1 MPVFEYKGRSEDG
14 LLVSG
19 LQEAADLDALGSAL
33 LLSRITPIEIR
44 QKDAGVAGAIKLD
57 WFEEKITSLDV
68 MLFSRQMYTL
78 LKAGIPIMR
87 ALNGIQTSVG
97 NPKLAK
103 VVGQIRTSLDAG
115 RELSVALAEH
125 PKVFDSFYVSMIRV
139 GETTGNLDNIFL
151 RLFDHIEF
159 ERFMR
164 GQIKSALR
172 YPMFVLTAMA
182 IAMIVINV
190 MVIPQF
196 EKVFASLHADLP
208 LITKMLIAFS
218 SAIRNYWFV
227 MLAVL
232 AAGAWSFRSF
242 VSSSAGR
249 AKWDQF
255 KMRLPIAGKIIFKGT
270 MARFARSFALSTR
283 SGLPILSAL
292 RLVSQT
298 VENEYIASKIL
309 GMSAAIERGE
319 TILRTATQ
327 TGVFNSLVLQ
337 MIAVGE
343 ESGSLDELMQE
354 IADMYQADVE
364 YDVKTLGAQIE
375 PVLII
380 FLGVLVLI
388 LALGVFLP
396 IWDMSSVMLSGG
408 KQ

>member
-1 MPVFEYKGRSEDG
+1 M
-14 LLVSG
+14 VSG
-19 LQEAADLDALGSAL
+19 TQEATDLDALGTAL
-33 LLSRITPIEIR
+33 MLSKITPIEIK
-44 QKDAGVAGAIKLD
+44 QQAAAAAAFKL
-57 WFEEKITSLDV
+57 FEEKVTNLDV
-68 MLFSRQMYTL
+68 MLFSRQLYTL

-87 ALNGIQTSVG
+87 ALSGIQSSVG
-97 NPKLAK
+97 NKQLAR
-103 VVGQIRTSLDAG
+103 VVGQLRASLDAG
-115 RELSVALAEH
+115 RELSAAMAEH
-125 PKVFDSFYVSMIRV
+125 PKVFDSFYISMIRV

-151 RLFDHIEF
+151 RLAEHIEF

-172 YPMFVLTAMA
+172 YPLFVMTAMA
-182 IAMIVINV
+182 IAIVVINI

-196 EKVFASLHADLP
+196 EKVFASMHADLP

-218 SAIRNYWFV
+218 NFMRNYWFV
-227 MLAVL
+227 LIAMIAGAGWTFKSYIST
-232 AAGAWSFRSF
+232 AAGRSQ
-242 VSSSAGR
+242 
-249 AKWDQF
+249 WDRV
-255 KMRLPIAGKIIFKGT
+255 KMRIPIAGKIIFKGT

-298 VENEYIASKIL
+298 VENDYISAKIL
-309 GMSAAIERGE
+309 SMSSGIERGE

-375 PVLII
+375 PIMI
-380 FLGVLVLI
+380 MFLGALVLV

-396 IWDMSSVMLSGG
+396 IWDMSSVMLKGG
-408 KQ
+408 

>member
-1 MPVFEYKGRSEDG
+1 MPIFEYKGRTEDG
-14 LLVSG
+14 MMVSG
-19 LQEAADLDALGSAL
+19 EQEATDVEALGSAL
-33 LLSRITPIEIR
+33 MLSQITPVEIR
-44 QKDAGVAGAIKLD
+44 QKKAVDVAFTL
-57 WFEEKITSLDV
+57 FEEKIGSLEV
-68 MLFSRQMYTL
+68 MIFSRQMYTL

-87 ALNGIQTSVG
+87 ALAGIQNSVG
-97 NPKLAK
+97 NAKLAQ
-103 VVGQIRTSLDAG
+103 VVGQLRLSLDSG
-115 RELSVALAEH
+115 RELSVAMTEH
-125 PKVFDSFYVSMIRV
+125 PKVFDGFYISMIRV

-151 RLFDHIEF
+151 RLSEHIDFD
-159 ERFMR
+159 RFMR

-172 YPMFVLTAMA
+172 YPMFVITAMA
-182 IAMIVINV
+182 IAIAVINI

-196 EKVFASLHADLP
+196 EKVFASMHADLP
-208 LITKMLIAFS
+208 FITKMLIAFS
-218 SAIRNYWFV
+218 NFMRNYWFV
-227 MLAVL
+227 LIGMIA
-232 AAGAWSFRSF
+232 AAGWAFKSY
-242 VSSSAGR
+242 VSSAKGR
-249 AKWDQF
+249 ANWDRF
-255 KMRLPIAGKIIFKGT
+255 KMRIPIAGKIIFKGT

-298 VENEYIASKIL
+298 VENDYISAKIL
-309 GMSAAIERGE
+309 SMSAGIERGE

-327 TGVFNSLVLQ
+327 TGVFSPLVLQ

-375 PVLII
+375 PILII

-396 IWDMSSVMLSGG
+396 IWDMSSVMLNGG
-408 KQ
+408 GG

>member
-1 MPVFEYKGRSEDG
+1 MQLFEYKGRTEDG
-14 LLVSG
+14 MMVSG
-19 LQEAADLDALGSAL
+19 SQEAADIDALGTAL
-33 LLSRITPIEIR
+33 MLSKITPIEIKR
-44 QKDAGVAGAIKLD
+44 KTAGTVTLSF
-57 WFEEKITSLDV
+57 FEEKVTSLDV

-87 ALNGIQTSVG
+87 ALNGIQTSMG
-97 NPKLAK
+97 NPKLAR
-103 VVGQIRTSLDAG
+103 VVGQLRTSLDAG
-115 RELSVALAEH
+115 RELSVAMSEH
-125 PKVFDSFYVSMIRV
+125 PKIFDSFYINMIRV

-151 RLFDHIEF
+151 RLFHHIEF

-182 IAMIVINV
+182 IAIAVINI

-208 LITKMLIAFS
+208 LITKMLIGFS
-218 SAIRNYWFV
+218 RFMRDYWY
-227 MLAVL
+227 LLIAL
-232 AAGAWSFRSF
+232 IAGAVWMFKSF
-242 VSSSAGR
+242 VSSSIGR
-249 AKWDQF
+249 AKWDQL
-255 KMRLPIAGKIIFKGT
+255 KMRIPIAGKIIFKGT

-292 RLVSQT
+292 RLVAQT
-298 VENEYIASKIL
+298 VENEYISGKIL
-309 GMSAAIERGE
+309 GMSAGIERGE

-375 PVLII
+375 PVLIV

-396 IWDMSSVMLSGG
+396 IWDMSSTMLKGG
-408 KQ
+408 

>member
-1 MPVFEYKGRSEDG
+1 MPIFEYKGRSEDG
-14 LLVSG
+14 MMVSG

-33 LLSRITPIEIR
+33 LLSRITPIEIKR
-44 QKDAGVAGAIKLD
+44 KDAGVAGAITIN
-57 WFEEKITSLDV
+57 WFEEKINSLDV

-87 ALNGIQTSVG
+87 ALNGIQNSVG
-97 NPKLAK
+97 NAKLAR
-103 VVGQIRTSLDAG
+103 VVGQLRTSLDAG
-115 RELSVALAEH
+115 RELSVAMSEH
-125 PKVFDSFYVSMIRV
+125 PKVFDSFYINMIRV

-151 RLFDHIEF
+151 RLFHHIEF

-182 IAMIVINV
+182 IAIVVINV

-196 EKVFASLHADLP
+196 EKVFASMHADLP
-208 LITKMLIAFS
+208 LITKMLIGFS
-218 SAIRNYWFV
+218 SFMRNYWYLLIAMV
-227 MLAVL
+227 VG
-232 AAGAWSFRSF
+232 AGWMFRSF
-242 VSSSAGR
+242 VSSSVGR

-255 KMRLPIAGKIIFKGT
+255 KMRIPIAGKIIFKGT

-292 RLVSQT
+292 RLVAQT
-298 VENEYIASKIL
+298 VENEYISGKIMS
-309 GMSAAIERGE
+309 MSAGIERGE

-327 TGVFNSLVLQ
+327 TGVFNALVLQ

-343 ESGSLDELMQE
+343 ESGSLDDLMQE
-354 IADMYQADVE
+354 VADMYQSDVE

-375 PVLII
+375 PILII

-396 IWDMSSVMLSGG
+396 IWDMSSTMLKGA
-408 KQ
+408 

>member
-1 MPVFEYKGRSEDG
+1 MPIFEYKGRTDDG
-14 LLVSG
+14 MMVSG
-19 LQEAADLDALGSAL
+19 VQEAADLDALGAAL
-33 LLSRITPIEIR
+33 IVSKITPIEIK
-44 QKDAGVAGAIKLD
+44 QKAAGALAFNL
-57 WFEEKITSLDV
+57 FEEKVTSLDV

-87 ALNGIQTSVG
+87 ALAGIQNSVG
-97 NPKLAK
+97 NTKLAQ
-103 VVGQIRTSLDAG
+103 VVGQLRVSLDSG
-115 RELSVALAEH
+115 RELSVAMAEH
-125 PKVFDSFYVSMIRV
+125 PKVFDGFYISMIRV

-151 RLFDHIEF
+151 RLSDHIEF

-172 YPMFVLTAMA
+172 YPMFVMTAMA
-182 IAMIVINV
+182 IAIVVINV

-196 EKVFASLHADLP
+196 EKVFASMHADLP
-208 LITKMLIAFS
+208 FVTTMLIAFS
-218 SAIRNYWFV
+218 NFMRNYWY
-227 MLAVL
+227 VL
-232 AAGAWSFRSF
+232 IGMIVGAGWMFKSLISTP
-242 VSSSAGR
+242 AGR
-249 AKWDQF
+249 SKWDRF
-255 KMRLPIAGKIIFKGT
+255 KMRIPIAGKIIFKGT

-298 VENEYIASKIL
+298 VENDYIAAKIL
-309 GMSAAIERGE
+309 SMSAGIERGE

-375 PVLII
+375 PILII

-396 IWDMSSVMLSGG
+396 IWDMSSVMFNSNG
-408 KQ
+408 

>member
-1 MPVFEYKGRSEDG
+1 MPIFEYKGRSEDG
-14 LLVSG
+14 MMVSG
-19 LQEAADLDALGSAL
+19 VQEAADLDALGSAL
-33 LLSRITPIEIR
+33 LLSRITPIEIKR
-44 QKDAGVAGAIKLD
+44 KDAGVAGAITIN
-57 WFEEKITSLDV
+57 WFEEKINSLDV

-87 ALNGIQTSVG
+87 ALNGIQNSVG
-97 NPKLAK
+97 NAKLAR
-103 VVGQIRTSLDAG
+103 VVGQLRTSLDAG
-115 RELSVALAEH
+115 RELSVAMSEH
-125 PKVFDSFYVSMIRV
+125 PKVFDSFYINMIRV

-151 RLFDHIEF
+151 RLFHHIEF

-182 IAMIVINV
+182 IAIVVINV

-208 LITKMLIAFS
+208 LITKMLIGFS
-218 SAIRNYWFV
+218 SFMRNYWYLLIAMV
-227 MLAVL
+227 VGAV
-232 AAGAWSFRSF
+232 WMFRSF
-242 VSSSAGR
+242 VSSSVGR
-249 AKWDQF
+249 SKWDQF
-255 KMRLPIAGKIIFKGT
+255 KMRIPIAGKIIFKGT

-292 RLVSQT
+292 RLVAQT
-298 VENEYIASKIL
+298 VENEYIASKIIS
-309 GMSAAIERGE
+309 MSAGIERGE

-327 TGVFNSLVLQ
+327 TGVFNALVLQ

-354 IADMYQADVE
+354 VADMYQSDVE

-396 IWDMSSVMLSGG
+396 IWDMSSTMLKGG
-408 KQ
+408 

>member
-1 MPVFEYKGRSEDG
+1 MPLFEYKGRSEDG
-14 LLVSG
+14 MMVSG
-19 LQEAADLDALGSAL
+19 TQEAADLDALGSAL
-33 LLSRITPIEIR
+33 LLSRITPIEIKR
-44 QKDAGVAGAIKLD
+44 KDNVVAGAININL
-57 WFEEKITSLDV
+57 FEEKVTSLDV

-87 ALNGIQTSVG
+87 ALNGIQNSVG
-97 NPKLAK
+97 NAKLAR
-103 VVGQIRTSLDAG
+103 VVGQLRVSLDAG
-115 RELSVALAEH
+115 RELSVAMAEH
-125 PKVFDSFYVSMIRV
+125 PKVFDGFYINMIRV

-151 RLFDHIEF
+151 RLFHHIEF

-172 YPMFVLTAMA
+172 YPMFVMTAMA
-182 IAMIVINV
+182 IAIIVINV

-208 LITKMLIAFS
+208 LITKMLIGFS
-218 SAIRNYWFV
+218 SFMRNYWFV
-227 MLAVL
+227 LIAMV
-232 AAGAWSFRSF
+232 AGAIWMFKSYIST
-242 VSSSAGR
+242 SQGKS
-249 AKWDQF
+249 KWDQF
-255 KMRLPIAGKIIFKGT
+255 KMRIPIAGKIIFKGT

-292 RLVSQT
+292 RLVAQT
-298 VENEYIASKIL
+298 VENEYISGKIL
-309 GMSAAIERGE
+309 SMSAGIERGE

-327 TGVFNSLVLQ
+327 TGVFNALVLQ

-354 IADMYQADVE
+354 IADMYQSDVE

-375 PVLII
+375 PILII

-396 IWDMSSVMLSGG
+396 IWDMSSTMLKGG
-408 KQ
+408 

>member
-1 MPVFEYKGRSEDG
+1 MPLFEYKGRTEDG
-14 LLVSG
+14 MVVTG
-19 LQEAADLDALGSAL
+19 VQEAADADALGAAL
-33 LLSRITPIEIR
+33 SGTRITPVEI
-44 QKDAGVAGAIKLD
+44 KPKKTSAVAINL
-57 WFEEKITSLDV
+57 FEEKITSLEV
-68 MLFSRQMYTL
+68 MIFSKQMYTL

-87 ALNGIQTSVG
+87 ALSGIQSSVG
-97 NPKLAK
+97 NPKLAQ
-103 VVGQIRTSLDAG
+103 VVGQLRVGLDSG
-115 RELSVALAEH
+115 RELSVAMTEH
-125 PKVFDSFYVSMIRV
+125 PKVFDSFYISMIRV

-151 RLFDHIEF
+151 RLSEHIEF
-159 ERFMR
+159 DRFMR
-164 GQIKSALR
+164 GQIKSALQ

-182 IAMIVINV
+182 IAIVVINV

-196 EKVFASLHADLP
+196 EKVFASMHADLP

-218 SAIRNYWFV
+218 NFMRNYWFV
-227 MLAVL
+227 LIGMIA
-232 AAGAWSFRSF
+232 AAGWSFKTYLKTASGRSN
-242 VSSSAGR
+242 
-249 AKWDQF
+249 WDRI
-255 KMRLPIAGKIIFKGT
+255 KMRIPIAGKIIFKGT

-298 VENEYIASKIL
+298 VENDYISAKIL
-309 GMSAAIERGE
+309 SMSAGIERGE

-343 ESGSLDELMQE
+343 ESGSLDTLMQE
-354 IADMYQADVE
+354 VADMYQADVE

-375 PVLII
+375 PILIV

-396 IWDMSSVMLSGG
+396 IWDMSSVMLKGG
-408 KQ
+408 

>member
-1 MPVFEYKGRSEDG
+1 MPMFEYKGRTDDG
-14 LLVSG
+14 MMVSG
-19 LQEAADLDALGSAL
+19 VQEAADLDAVGAAL
-33 LLSRITPIEIR
+33 IVSRITPIEIK
-44 QKDAGVAGAIKLD
+44 QKSSGAIAINL
-57 WFEEKITSLDV
+57 FEEKVTSLDV
-68 MLFSRQMYTL
+68 MIFSRQMYTL

-87 ALNGIQTSVG
+87 ALAGIQNSVG
-97 NPKLAK
+97 NAKLAQ
-103 VVGQIRTSLDAG
+103 VVGQLRVSLDSG
-115 RELSVALAEH
+115 RELSVAMTEH
-125 PKVFDSFYVSMIRV
+125 PKVFDSFYISMIRV

-151 RLFDHIEF
+151 RLSQHIEF

-164 GQIKSALR
+164 GQIKSALQ
-172 YPMFVLTAMA
+172 YPMFVITAMA
-182 IAMIVINV
+182 IAIVVINV

-196 EKVFASLHADLP
+196 EKVFASMHADLP
-208 LITKMLIAFS
+208 LITKMLITFS
-218 SAIRNYWFV
+218 NFMRNYWYV
-227 MLAVL
+227 MIGMMVGAV
-232 AAGAWSFRSF
+232 WMFKSYIRTTS
-242 VSSSAGR
+242 GR
-249 AKWDQF
+249 MQWDRL
-255 KMRLPIAGKIIFKGT
+255 KMRIPIAGKIIFKGT

-298 VENEYIASKIL
+298 VENDYIAAKIL
-309 GMSAAIERGE
+309 SMSAGIERGE

-343 ESGSLDELMQE
+343 ESGSLDDLMQE

-375 PVLII
+375 PILII

-396 IWDMSSVMLSGG
+396 IWDMSSVMLKGG
-408 KQ
+408 

>member
-1 MPVFEYKGRSEDG
+1 M
-14 LLVSG
+14 VSG
-19 LQEAADLDALGSAL
+19 TQEATDLDALGTAL
-33 LLSRITPIEIR
+33 MLSKITPIEIK
-44 QKDAGVAGAIKLD
+44 QQAAAAAAFKL
-57 WFEEKITSLDV
+57 FEEKVTSLDV
-68 MLFSRQMYTL
+68 MLFSRQLYTL

-87 ALNGIQTSVG
+87 ALSGIQSSVG
-97 NPKLAK
+97 NKQLAR
-103 VVGQIRTSLDAG
+103 VVGQLRASLDAG
-115 RELSVALAEH
+115 RELSAAMAEH
-125 PKVFDSFYVSMIRV
+125 PKVFDNFYISMIRV

-151 RLFDHIEF
+151 RLAEHIEF

-172 YPMFVLTAMA
+172 YPLFVMTAMA
-182 IAMIVINV
+182 IAIVVINI

-196 EKVFASLHADLP
+196 EKVFASMHADLP
-208 LITKMLIAFS
+208 LITKILIAFS
-218 SAIRNYWFV
+218 SFMRNYWFV
-227 MLAVL
+227 LIAMI
-232 AAGAWSFRSF
+232 AGAVWTFKSYIST
-242 VSSSAGR
+242 VAGR
-249 AKWDQF
+249 SQWDRF
-255 KMRLPIAGKIIFKGT
+255 KMRIPIAGKIIFKGT

-292 RLVSQT
+292 RLVAQT
-298 VENEYIASKIL
+298 VENDYISAKIL
-309 GMSAAIERGE
+309 SMSSGIERGE

-375 PVLII
+375 PIMI
-380 FLGVLVLI
+380 MFLGALVLV

-396 IWDMSSVMLSGG
+396 IWDMSSVMLKGG
-408 KQ
+408 

>member
-1 MPVFEYKGRSEDG
+1 MPVYEYTGRSADG
-14 LLVSG
+14 MLVSG
-19 LQEAADLDALGSAL
+19 VQEAADLDALGSAL
-33 LLSRITPIEIR
+33 ILSQITPIEI
-44 QKDAGVAGAIKLD
+44 KKKSAAASGAIHLAFFD
-57 WFEEKITSLDV
+57 EKITSLDV

-97 NPKLAK
+97 NKQLAK
-103 VVGQIRTSLDAG
+103 VIGQLRIALDAG

-125 PKVFDSFYVSMIRV
+125 PKVFDNFYISMIRV

-151 RLFDHIEF
+151 RLFHHIEF

-172 YPMFVLTAMA
+172 YPMFVMTAMA
-182 IAMIVINV
+182 VAIIVINV

-196 EKVFASLHADLP
+196 EKVFASLHTDLP
-208 LITKMLIAFS
+208 LITQILIAFS
-218 SAIRNYWFV
+218 NLIRTYWP
-227 MLAVL
+227 LLL
-232 AAGAWSFRSF
+232 AALAGAIWAFRSF
-242 VSSSAGR
+242 VSSSIGR
-249 AKWDQF
+249 AKWDRV
-255 KMRLPIAGKIIFKGT
+255 KMRIPIAGKIIFKGT

-292 RLVSQT
+292 RLVAQT
-298 VENEYIASKIL
+298 VENEYISSKVL
-309 GMSAAIERGE
+309 GMSAGIERGE

-337 MIAVGE
+337 MIAIGE

-354 IADMYQADVE
+354 IADMYQSDVE

-375 PVLII
+375 PILII

-396 IWDMSSVMLSGG
+396 IWDMSSLMLSGG
-408 KQ
+408 K